1 MLMANLTIAPN
12 DENTDPIKAFVQLEF
27 FNAVHL
33 IQTIHKSMAS
43 LVKVIRG
50 TQLLDEKVNSLAK
63 SLMRQ
68 ETPGKWQKMWDG
80 PEDPMMYIKIV
91 VEKATAVQSWN
102 NAVERNRLLDT
113 ELNLSDLFNPATFLG
128 KI

>member
-1 MLMANLTIAPN
+1 
-12 DENTDPIKAFVQLEF
+12 
-27 FNAVHL
+27 
-33 IQTIHKSMAS
+33 MAS

-50 TQLLDEKVNSLAK
+50 TQLLDEKVNNLAK

-80 PEDPMMYIKIV
+80 PEDPMIYIKTV

-102 NAVERNRLLDT
+102 NAVEKNRLLDT

-128 KI
+128 KVC